1 MNFMHKTLSP
11 NTASWA
17 SEFCPQYSKPY
28 EWMVYA
34 QHFGIPTQLLDFTYS
49 HIISL
54 MFAVEKGFDYEE
66 DDTANAVVWFL
77 NAQRLNEKTIRRT
90 DIVDTISGRDI
101 LESADGPVTVSS
113 PKNNSRINAQ
123 NGVFVFFP
131 YDSKPLNIFSSTDDI
146 LIKILIPHQDCKS
159 LLSSLYRLGIRFS
172 SLYPELTSVSKD
184 ILLKIKV
191 FEFLRENCDL
201 SNGAQ

>member
-1 MNFMHKTLSP
+1 
-11 NTASWA
+11 
-17 SEFCPQYSKPY
+17 
-28 EWMVYA
+28 MVYA

-90 DIVDTISGRDI
+90 DIVDTIRGRDI
-101 LESADGPVTVSS
+101 LESADGAVTVSS